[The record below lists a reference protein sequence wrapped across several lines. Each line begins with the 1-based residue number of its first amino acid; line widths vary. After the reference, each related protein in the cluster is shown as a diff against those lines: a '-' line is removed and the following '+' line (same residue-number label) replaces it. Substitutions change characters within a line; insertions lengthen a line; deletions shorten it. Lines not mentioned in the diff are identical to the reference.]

1 MHLAHLA
8 KTPPLSSIPPPTP
21 YPLRPRLPIDLP
33 PPPTSSPLRPPLP
46 SDLLSPPTSSPLR
59 PPLPSDQPLEPGGHP
74 LRLKPTCA
82 PWPCTFLGPRA
93 RLGPALSPFHLPLPP
108 SNTSPSPSAIPPAT
122 DIWWTQGPALPIKA
136 PFTHHLHFP
145 SRHRSHTTCTSHQG
159 TVHTPHALPHQG
171 TVHTPP
177 ALPHQDTVHTPPALP
192 HQDTAPTPPALPHQN
207 TVPTPPALLPV
218 HTPFPPL
225 PLHPP
230 PSHCHLV
237 DAHAFPIQTPC
248 LHYPP
253 HIPLLTPHLP
263 HPPILLPPSHWHLV
277 DSEAFPIETPSFHHL
292 HLPFSR
298 FFSPLFFPS
307 SFSFSPSFL
316 PSCSLLLSSFPL
328 IPSSPLPTS
337 HWHLVDAEAFPIET
351 PSFPR
356 LWKGAHSPHERYLL
370 ADMGHVV
377 G

>member
-1 MHLAHLA
+1 MADVESASARGPLFSPGSTTGHASHPSPISPSTPSSLALPPWQTLSQLVRWDSPSRLA
-8 KTPPLSSIPPPTP
+8 LLQGVPLTIHD
-21 YPLRPRLPIDLP
+21 RPRFPH
-33 PPPTSSPLRPPLP
+33 RGV
-46 SDLLSPPTSSPLR
+46 LL
-59 PPLPSDQPLEPGGHP
+59 
-74 LRLKPTCA
+74 
-82 PWPCTFLGPRA
+82 
-93 RLGPALSPFHLPLPP
+93 
-108 SNTSPSPSAIPPAT
+108 
-122 DIWWTQGPALPIKA
+122 
-136 PFTHHLHFP
+136 
-145 SRHRSHTTCTSHQG
+145 
-159 TVHTPHALPHQG
+159 G

-253 HIPLLTPHLP
+253 HIPLLTPLLS

-377 G
+377 GYAAARGIVVIPEIDLPSHSKAW